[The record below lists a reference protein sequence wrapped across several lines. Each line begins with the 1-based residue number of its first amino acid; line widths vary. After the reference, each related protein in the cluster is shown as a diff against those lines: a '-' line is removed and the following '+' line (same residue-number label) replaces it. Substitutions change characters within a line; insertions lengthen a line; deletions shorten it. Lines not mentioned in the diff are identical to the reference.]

1 MLDTAIELYG
11 TCYLTGQS
19 AALFDMRNVVEVD
32 TGIVNLAAVIGI
44 FLVILITFRSI
55 TMPIFL
61 VFSIETAIWINLSIA
76 YFTDN
81 TLSFIGYLIISTV
94 QLGATVDYAILLS
107 NHYLE
112 DRKIM
117 PKKEAMLKALS
128 ENLSAILVSAGILAA
143 AGFTLASTSGNQIVS
158 ELGALLGRGTILS
171 FVMVV
176 CALPALLL
184 IFDKVIEKTTI
195 KSGFYKHKR
204 RENRGA

>member
-1 MLDTAIELYG
+1 M
-11 TCYLTGQS
+11 
-19 AALFDMRNVVEVD
+19 
-32 TGIVNLAAVIGI
+32 
-44 FLVILITFRSI
+44 ILITFRSI

-107 NHYLE
+107 NHYLS

-158 ELGALLGRGTILS
+158 ELGLCLAEGRYCLCDGGLR
-171 FVMVV
+171 F
-176 CALPALLL
+176 AGAPAYLRQ
-184 IFDKVIEKTTI
+184 
-195 KSGFYKHKR
+195 GH
-204 RENRGA
+204 